1 MEEDDLEK
9 CHELLEILN
18 ESEKRLSENV
28 MRLAEKEEIKE
39 GEEKE
44 EVAKLMKKIWSEIK
58 FDNKKKKLK
67 NKGGKMEEEE

>member
-1 MEEDDLEK
+1 MHEKETNEVEDDDLEK

-28 MRLAEKEEIKE
+28 MKLAEKEEIKE

-44 EVAKLMKKIWSEIK
+44 EVAKLMKK
-58 FDNKKKKLK
+58 FDPKL
-67 NKGGKMEEEE
+67 N

>member
-18 ESEKRLSENV
+18 KSEKRLSENV